1 MSARRWLIALLAVAG
16 APAAAQLV
24 VLDSYGSALK
34 PGMRI
39 EASRQIDVPE
49 GARVSFISP
58 DGRTV
63 TYNGAYSGPA
73 MRGPVIAADPRAALA
88 ALIGERN
95 ARSNTV
101 ASIRGAGTAAPL
113 PDPWLI
119 DISRP
124 GQRCVREGEPQIWW
138 RPQTITTEDF
148 SIYPLDKS
156 WVADMGWEA
165 GDDRMEAPDLWRLA
179 AEKVYIVRTGI
190 QEDAVTVNVIP
201 ESVNGDLML
210 TAWMLEK
217 GCTQQADAFLRRIA
231 REQDGAEGSKI
242 TAAN

>member
-1 MSARRWLIALLAVAG
+1 MRSMGLIALLLAAAA
-16 APAAAQLV
+16 APVAAQLV
-24 VLDSYGSALK
+24 VLDSYGSTLK
-34 PGMRI
+34 PGMRV

-49 GARVSFISP
+49 GARVSFIAP

-73 MRGPVIAADPRAALA
+73 MRGPVIAADPKAALA

-95 ARSNTV
+95 ARTNSVATV
-101 ASIRGAGTAAPL
+101 RGAGTAAPL

-138 RPQTITTEDF
+138 RPQAVTTEEF
-148 SIYPLDKS
+148 NIYPLDKS
-156 WVADMGWEA
+156 WVADMSWEA
-165 GDDRMEAPDLWRLA
+165 GTDRMEAPDLWRLA
-179 AEKVYIVRTGI
+179 AEKIYIVRTGI

-201 ESVNGDLML
+201 ESVSGELML

-231 REQDGAEGSKI
+231 GEQNGAQGSM
-242 TAAN
+242 TAAK